1 MTTADAEYDAVV
13 EQIRQ
18 WPPARRLALLRT
30 VVEMLA
36 AERGGSQEHGAQ
48 DRRRST
54 LTHAIG
60 LLRGDGPPPS
70 DEQIRQLRE
79 ERRSEKFG

>member
-18 WPPARRLALLRT
+18 WPPARRLALVRT
-30 VVEMLA
+30 VVEMLT

-60 LLRGDGPPPS
+60 LLRGDDPPPS
-70 DEQIRQLRE
+70 DEQIRHLRE
-79 ERRSEKFG
+79 ERRAEKFG

>member
-18 WPPARRLALLRT
+18 WPPARRLALVRT

-36 AERGGSQEHGAQ
+36 AEGCGSQEHGAQ

-54 LTHAIG
+54 LTRAIG